1 MLTAEDKAT
10 NSTSATTVLLRE
22 TALLREK
29 KDAATKQESDFVE
42 SIFSDCES
50 LAYAEH
56 LLKHHQKKSEEVA
69 AVLHGAFAPRTAARI
84 ASALAV
90 VDRSIT
96 TNGGGGMSAVALA
109 LLDELAVL
117 TKERHEKATQA
128 PNLAPSASTRGAAL
142 FKKVALQVMQSAR
155 PPPGPPPGM
164 SDEEF
169 KLVQIKRK
177 SLAPELVPH
186 EYNPDDHLDVRVH
199 VNEAMAAPAPP
210 PALPT
215 GPPPAH
221 AFASEKTRGLTGD
234 ALIAALAGEVHG
246 DDVHSQLH
254 SQQEEVKKEVEEAAA
269 TARVVATRAKAAE
282 DAREKAAVEEAAA
295 ALAAN
300 AAVQA
305 AELAAA
311 QTAELEA
318 KVAKRQSKVESAQ
331 SRVQAAELTA
341 ADTAELEAKVA
352 KRQSMVAK
360 AQAAAD
366 AAAEAEAVA
375 KNEAIGAAKDYVAK
389 KDERMRLEAVLSKWQ
404 QAKESKEVAAAA
416 AEGKMA
422 ELFASRMKGKLGKPP
437 PKPPPTPPPP
447 KPPPKPPPTPPP
459 KPPPTPPPSAPNVTD
474 AATPTD
480 GLADGVPFSSHYVR
494 ETTPTGAPIAAV
506 YQSQV
511 SYIERQEQEA
521 LQQDI
526 DECSV

>member
-1 MLTAEDKAT
+1 MTERESLEKDRHRAERHVEAIFSDCSAAAFSDQLLKQHAQKEVKMLTAEDKAT

-331 SRVQAAELTA
+331 SRVQAADTILACEGRTIPSSLRCLSLAAITEL
-341 ADTAELEAKVA
+341 
-352 KRQSMVAK
+352 SM
-360 AQAAAD
+360 D
-366 AAAEAEAVA
+366 SWSR
-375 KNEAIGAAKDYVAK
+375 K
-389 KDERMRLEAVLSKWQ
+389 KPIHSLTRISTFSGISTSSALPWITCWIQ
-404 QAKESKEVAAAA
+404 N
-416 AEGKMA
+416 
-422 ELFASRMKGKLGKPP
+422 AS
-437 PKPPPTPPPP
+437 
-447 KPPPKPPPTPPP
+447 
-459 KPPPTPPPSAPNVTD
+459 
-474 AATPTD
+474 
-480 GLADGVPFSSHYVR
+480 
-494 ETTPTGAPIAAV
+494 
-506 YQSQV
+506 
-511 SYIERQEQEA
+511 
-521 LQQDI
+521 
-526 DECSV
+526 